1 MHSMNDMEQYIIFI
15 YELGMLKRIQ
25 REGWKLLGIVNPESV
40 AEHSLRAAQIG
51 FILAKLEDYD
61 NPEKICTMLVFHDI
75 GECRI
80 GDIHKVANRYVKANE
95 KTVVLDQTQSLGDI
109 GESIFSLW
117 DEIEQQKTTAGIIAK
132 DADLLEMIVTA
143 CELKQKQIKGVENW
157 FENTKKRLKTQT
169 AKRLFQE
176 LITTDPN
183 TWWSGLK
190 KFV

>member
-1 MHSMNDMEQYIIFI
+1 MTQYQKYAVFMHEM
-15 YELGMLKRIQ
+15 GMLKRIQ

-51 FILAKLEDYD
+51 FILAKLENYE

-80 GDIHKVANRYVKANE
+80 GDIHKVANRYVNANE
-95 KTVVLDQTQSLGDI
+95 KTVVLDQTQSLGEI

-143 CELKQKQIKGVENW
+143 CEIKQRQIKGVENW

-176 LITTDPN
+176 LIITEPN
-183 TWWSGLK
+183 IWWSGLK

>member
-1 MHSMNDMEQYIIFI
+1 MTQYEQYAVFMH
-15 YELGMLKRIQ
+15 ELGMLKRVQ
-25 REGWKLLGIVNPESV
+25 REGWKLLGITHPETV

-51 FILAKLEDYD
+51 FILAKLENYK

-80 GDIHKVANRYVKANE
+80 GDLHKVANRYVQVNE
-95 KTVVLDQTQSLGDI
+95 KQAVLDQTQSLGEI
-109 GESIFSLW
+109 GKSIFSLW
-117 DEIEQQKTTAGIIAK
+117 DEIEQQKTTAGILAK
-132 DADLLEMIVTA
+132 DADLLEMVVTA
-143 CELKQKQIKGVENW
+143 CEIKQKQIKGVENW